1 MTHSTEPK
9 DWKFVKGYGLFSIPE
24 NIGKNISR
32 NLGGKYSQK
41 TSWSCKQ
48 SATNAIKTASKIA
61 IQKIK

>member
-1 MTHSTEPK
+1 MTYSTEPK
-9 DWKFVKGYGLFSIPE
+9 DWKFVKGYRLFSILQ

-32 NLGGKYSQK
+32 NSRGKYSQK

-48 SATNAIKTASKIA
+48 SATNVIKTASKIA